1 MESRQDKIRP
11 SQLAIDVDFQV
22 GSAFD
27 AEPCFKTEQY
37 IQNGKV
43 VRPENY
49 GLYLRNPD
57 TGLILTAFIKNMPVE
72 DYDGQSEIPIVIRTI
87 LPETKEGKSGI
98 VYLEQRL
105 EVGDTICLK
114 PDKKSNMMN
123 MFITRFLSYDLFVR
137 THCKDGRKF
146 YLNEPMAVIIE
157 RVHPNHKNANAM
169 PYERISQEQYEANKF
184 KIIRAKK
191 D

>member
-1 MESRQDKIRP
+1 MNTKIRP
-11 SQLAIDVDFQV
+11 SQLAIEVDFQV

-27 AEPCFKTEQY
+27 AAPVFITDPLYK
-37 IQNGKV
+37 NGELK
-43 VRPENY
+43 RPKNWA
-49 GLYLRNPD
+49 LYLKNPE
-57 TGLILTAFIKNMPVE
+57 TGRIFSAFIKGMPVE
-72 DYDGQSEIPIVIRTI
+72 DYDGQNEIPLIIRTI
-87 LPETKEGKSGI
+87 LPETEDGRSGV

-105 EVGDTICLK
+105 EVGDTVCLK
-114 PDKKSNMMN
+114 PDKNSNMMN
-123 MFITRFLSYDLFVR
+123 MFITRFLSYDMFVR
-137 THCKDGRKF
+137 THCRDGRRF

-169 PYERISQEQYEANKF
+169 PYVRISQEQYEENKF